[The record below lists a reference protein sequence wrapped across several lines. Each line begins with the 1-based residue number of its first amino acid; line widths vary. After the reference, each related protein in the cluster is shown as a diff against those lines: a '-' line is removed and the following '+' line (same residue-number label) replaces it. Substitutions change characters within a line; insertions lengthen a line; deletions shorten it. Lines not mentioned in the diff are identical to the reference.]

1 GGVRPA
7 RGRPGGLG
15 RTGLGRASRR
25 DSDGQISRFP
35 ALGGT
40 TRPDRAGRAW
50 GGLALLRGP
59 TAVALVGPRRGRLA
73 RAQGWGPPLLD
84 RPGITADRGEI
95 SGHGR
100 GFPPA
105 GGIMVPQ

>member
-1 GGVRPA
+1 VWRL
-7 RGRPGGLG
+7 GRRGLG
-15 RTGLGRASRR
+15 RGGRR
-25 DSDGQISRFP
+25 DRDGKISRSP
-35 ALGGT
+35 VLGGA

-84 RPGITADRGEI
+84 RPCITADRGEI
-95 SGHGR
+95 SGPGR
-100 GFPPA
+100 RFPPA